1 MKRLLVLFLLPASL
15 AFAEDATLSANTV
28 LRTDKSLVILKAGTV
43 VHVLRRNEKTI
54 AVKVGNTT
62 GLIPFSAIE
71 DSDESMMME
80 AGPVRRSAPK
90 PVSTPA
96 PAAASTP
103 PPPAPTPAAPRPAQT
118 MYGKAVEKARQA
130 AGSHEKNLV
139 DPADEAAAS
148 K

>member
-1 MKRLLVLFLLPASL
+1 MKRLLALFLLCASL

-62 GLIPFSAIE
+62 GLIPFSALE
-71 DSDESMMME
+71 DSDESMMMD
-80 AGPVRRSAPK
+80 AGPARRSAP
-90 PVSTPA
+90 VVTH
-96 PAAASTP
+96 AAVTAST
-103 PPPAPTPAAPRPAQT
+103 PPPAPTPPAPRPAQT

-139 DPADEAAAS
+139 DPADEAVS
-148 K
+148 GK